1 MTREQFV
8 EFRKQLIEEEDLITQ
23 TKGRDY
29 TKSSEDC
36 LANFKE
42 GAVFGLSPLQTAGMF
57 SKKHIDS
64 IYNYIKTGGKSES
77 EPIRE
82 RIKDARN
89 YLLFILAIIEDENKT
104 EQRVNPVFAKKVF
117 LEEEGDT
124 GLTVAM
130 EL

>member
-1 MTREQFV
+1 MTREKFV
-8 EFRKQLIEEEDLITQ
+8 EFRQHLIEEEDYITK
-23 TKGRDY
+23 TKGKDY

-42 GAVFGLSPLQTAGMF
+42 GAVFGLTPLQTAGMF
-57 SKKHIDS
+57 GKKHIDS

-89 YLLFILAIIEDENKT
+89 YLLFILAIIEDEKSGT
-104 EQRVNPVFAKKVF
+104 EKV
-117 LEEEGDT
+117 
-124 GLTVAM
+124 
-130 EL
+130 